1 MKMSQLLRR
10 CPLLAFWLVLLC
22 CFWFWPGAAQADV
35 GPKPSVVVEF
45 LGMEQETFY
54 ATLLSATEST
64 GPYSVPDPQQAAAY
78 AAGQTEEDAIQR
90 QFLSY
95 QDEDGFHYLQFWQD
109 CSGGQPFRWT
119 YYPPREYKLLLY
131 FPEQNQ
137 FVCSEIYQ
145 RYAFDSY
152 YQLDAAGEKLS
163 AMLTSGSIA
172 SADFSKHYDYTTE
185 IWSLLARIVLTILLE
200 MLLAHCFGF
209 RGKKQL
215 ALLAGVNIATQ
226 VGLNVALNIVNYYQG
241 QMAFVL
247 LYFALELLICLVE
260 ALVYAKWL
268 GSLGADGQKHTA
280 KTVAYAILANVF
292 SFGAGMALAYYLPGI
307 F

>member
-1 MKMSQLLRR
+1 MPFAGLLVGIA
-10 CPLLAFWLVLLC
+10 LLFLVLARCRSSGCGAQTFCGGGIFRHGTRNLLC
-22 CFWFWPGAAQADV
+22 HFALCNGIHWAVFCAG
-35 GPKPSVVVEF
+35 S
-45 LGMEQETFY
+45 
-54 ATLLSATEST
+54 
-64 GPYSVPDPQQAAAY
+64 AY
-78 AAGQTEEDAIQR
+78 AAGQTEEDVIQR

-200 MLLAHCFGF
+200 MLLALCFGF

-280 KTVAYAILANVF
+280 KTVASAILANVF